1 MYNGHP
7 QEMARWLFAS
17 PQTSFGD
24 QWVQDLLIKCVNQP
38 VPDDGVDVVL
48 PVEDAGPVVVVEVEG
63 IPMKLK

>member
-1 MYNGHP
+1 MYKVMSQATRIILPTRIYWHG
-7 QEMARWLFAS
+7 S
-17 PQTSFGD
+17 